1 MGRTL
6 RRIKTHRKAK
16 NLINSFYDNDSHC
29 LIIHYSCES
38 FYDIKDGKTPR
49 ITSIAV
55 RYLTSAQTKSFSIHK
70 IAEIKGIDF
79 NQIDNNYDELEK
91 EMLREYFDFAQKHST
106 FKWIHWNMRDINYGF
121 EAIQYR
127 ATVLGIKKL
136 FEIPDDK
143 KFDLARI
150 LIDIY
155 GKKYADHPRL
165 VSILK
170 QNKISSKNWLNGDEE
185 ATAFENKEFVKLH
198 QSTLAKV
205 DVFENIIKLT
215 AEGQL
220 KTKSKLTDIYGISP
234 QGVFEMA
241 KDNWLYS
248 LIFFLISALLGAYLG
263 KLFE

>member
-1 MGRTL
+1 L
-6 RRIKTHRKAK
+6 KRIKKHKKAK
-16 NLINSFYDNDSHC
+16 ELVDSFYEQNSHC
-29 LIIHYSCES
+29 LVIHYSCES
-38 FYDIKDGKTPR
+38 FYDIKDGRTPR

-55 RYLTSAQTKSFSIHK
+55 RYLISAQTKSFSIHK

-79 NQIDNNYDELEK
+79 KQIDNNYDELEK
-91 EMLREYFDFAQKHST
+91 EMLKEFFDFASMHST

-127 ATVLGIKKL
+127 ATVLGIKKP
-136 FEIPDDK
+136 FEVSDDK

-165 VSILK
+165 VSILQ
-170 QNKISSKNWLNGDEE
+170 QNNISSKNWLNGDEE
-185 ATAFENKEFVKLH
+185 AVAFENKEFVKLH

-205 DVFENIIKLT
+205 DVFESIIKLT

-220 KTKSKLTDIYGISP
+220 KTKSKLKDIYGLSP
-234 QGVFEMA
+234 QGIFELV

-248 LIFFLISALLGAYLG
+248 LIFFLISAFLGSYFG
-263 KLFE
+263 KLFD

>member
-1 MGRTL
+1 MK
-6 RRIKTHRKAK
+6 RIKKHKKAK
-16 NLINSFYDNDSHC
+16 ELVDSFYEQNSHC
-29 LIIHYSCES
+29 LVIHYSCES
-38 FYDIKDGKTPR
+38 FYDIKDGRTPR

-55 RYLTSAQTKSFSIHK
+55 RYLISAQTKSFSIHK

-79 NQIDNNYDELEK
+79 KQIDNNYDELEK
-91 EMLREYFDFAQKHST
+91 EMLKEFFDFATMHST

-127 ATVLGIKKL
+127 ATVLGIIKP
-136 FEIPDDK
+136 FEVSDDK

-165 VSILK
+165 VSILQ
-170 QNKISSKNWLNGDEE
+170 QNNISSKNWLNGDEE
-185 ATAFENKEFVKLH
+185 AIAFENKEFVKLH

-205 DVFENIIKLT
+205 DVFESIIKLT

-220 KTKSKLTDIYGISP
+220 KTKSKFNDIYGLSP
-234 QGVFEMA
+234 QGIFELV

-248 LIFFLISALLGAYLG
+248 LIFFLISSFLGAYFS
-263 KLFE
+263 KLFD